1 MHEIQRKEKSMRK
14 QHVLGICLGVCVLL
28 LGASVFAQMARPT
41 HSGTVWEISFIHV
54 KPGMGSAYDKYLA
67 SDWKKEQEALKAAGM
82 ILSYKVI
89 GTEAHSPNDWDLM
102 LMVEFKDLATLE
114 ANEDK
119 ADAMLQKMF
128 GGDEKVMQGF
138 RERSEIREVLGTR
151 LAREIILEPKK

>member
-1 MHEIQRKEKSMRK
+1 MQSKR
-14 QHVLGICLGVCVLL
+14 VLGICLGVSLL
-28 LGASVFAQMARPT
+28 LLAVSLYAQTVRPT
-41 HSGTVWEISFIHV
+41 HGGTVWELSFIHV

-119 ADAMLQKMF
+119 ADALMQKMF
-128 GGDEKVMQGF
+128 GGDEKVMQGYK
-138 RERSEIREVLGTR
+138 ERSDIREVLGTR